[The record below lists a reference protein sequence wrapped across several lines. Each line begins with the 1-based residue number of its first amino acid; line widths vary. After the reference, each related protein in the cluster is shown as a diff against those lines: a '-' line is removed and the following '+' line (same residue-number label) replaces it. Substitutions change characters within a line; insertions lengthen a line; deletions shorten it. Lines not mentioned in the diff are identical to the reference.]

1 MTAAARAARIAVPDR
16 ELIAAVARGDLE
28 ALGVLFERYEP
39 GLRRYLGRMGIAR
52 SDADD
57 LVQASFLEVVRASSR
72 FDPQY
77 SARSWLF
84 GIASIMARRHRRS
97 VGRAAARIATWIGLQ
112 RSQPSAHASPA
123 DAFESDQTLR
133 AFAHAFERLAPK
145 KREVFVLVTL
155 EGLSGEE
162 AASALGVPVN
172 TVWTR
177 LHHARRELRIGL
189 AEHEAHEEPEP

>member
-1 MTAAARAARIAVPDR
+1 MIVPARGSRGLPPAADR
-16 ELIAAVARGDLE
+16 ELIAAVATGDLD
-28 ALGVLFERYEP
+28 ALGVLFERHEP
-39 GLRRYLGRMGIAR
+39 ALRRYLVRMGIAR

-57 LVQASFLEVVRASSR
+57 LIQATFLDVVRASPR

-84 GIASIMARRHRRS
+84 GIASMMARRHRRS
-97 VGRAAARIATWIGLQ
+97 LGRAAARIASWIGLQ
-112 RSQPSAHASPA
+112 RSQASEQPTPA
-123 DAFESDQTLR
+123 DAFEHDRTLH
-133 AFAHAFERLAPK
+133 AFARAFERLAAK

-162 AASALGVPVN
+162 AAVALGIPVN

-177 LHHARRELRIGL
+177 LHHARRELRDALGER
-189 AEHEAHEEPEP
+189 AP